1 MSQLGGSGGVSVRG
15 ARYEVIRVIEAKLVE
30 QLVDMTNE
38 VLVDGKSGC
47 TKVVRVRGQLSGRV
61 KTNG

>member
-1 MSQLGGSGGVSVRG
+1 MSQLGGSGGVSVWG

-38 VLVDGKSGC
+38 VLVDGKNGC
-47 TKVVRVRGQLSGRV
+47 TKVVRVRG
-61 KTNG
+61 